1 MHYGASDPLYVLAGR
16 AFTMT
21 DLKRSI
27 ILASGGKLTDLYVS
41 IWNLDLWEIIEAIEL
56 VTDINK
62 TEDSSS
68 RLWDM
73 LNG

>member
-1 MHYGASDPLYVLAGR
+1 MHYGGNAPLYVLSGR
-16 AFTMT
+16 SFTLE

-27 ILASGGKLTDLYVS
+27 ILSSGGKLTDLYLS
-41 IWNLDLWEIIEAIEL
+41 IWDLDLWEIIEAIEI
-56 VTDINK
+56 VTEVSR